1 MPIDINDAFIN
12 AQFKTFVDFAR
23 GKDAGTK
30 VRALIGNDGPEHTVG
45 AKSANATASPT
56 SKPWAGP
63 NSSKK
68 PSPWPATST
77 PGTSTPTSTTP
88 SRAKARRRTKPG
100 ASSATNWANATT
112 RSGPSAR
119 GSAPTPPP

>member
-12 AQFKTFVDFAR
+12 AQFQTFVDFAR

-63 NSSKK
+63 HSSKK
-68 PSPWPATST
+68 PSPSN
-77 PGTSTPTSTTP
+77 
-88 SRAKARRRTKPG
+88 KNLDRRINICRIITG
-100 ASSATNWANATT
+100 LWVTQ
-112 RSGPSAR
+112 
-119 GSAPTPPP
+119 